1 MNCPLYSAIYD
12 NDDFYGAPKKNCGTC
27 VYFKVGQCSERS
39 RLSMWWSSEAHK
51 IGLVPPENLTPEELD
66 EFRKSVDADKMGF
79 DGVEGYED

>member
-1 MNCPLYSAIYD
+1 
-12 NDDFYGAPKKNCGTC
+12 
-27 VYFKVGQCSERS
+27 
-39 RLSMWWSSEAHK
+39 MWWSSEAHK